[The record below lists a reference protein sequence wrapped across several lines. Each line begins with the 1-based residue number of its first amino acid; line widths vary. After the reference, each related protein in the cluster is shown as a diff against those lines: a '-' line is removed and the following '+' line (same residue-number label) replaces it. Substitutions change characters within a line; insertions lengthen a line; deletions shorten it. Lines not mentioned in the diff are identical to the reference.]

1 MIEVDPRLRSS
12 LIGLVAIILGAGW
25 VAYGLL
31 GDGNRV
37 FLTIMLV
44 LTILLGSGV
53 IFFVRGRTSS

>member
-53 IFFVRGRTSS
+53 IFFVRGRASS